1 MSFRVYEEKIRMILF
16 IRGLDEES
24 LSRKVYE
31 EQKLN
36 KWPGLAYETAQICQK
51 LGIEDVNITEKGK
64 NIYMKI
70 FLQACHQKNEEEL
83 RCMAK
88 GKCERIN
95 VEIYQKKDYIS
106 YKNISTARQ
115 HYRTR
120 WGMQPFA
127 GNYSN
132 DSRYAR
138 SKWLC
143 LCLESRE
150 DESQEPVKYME
161 T

>member
-1 MSFRVYEEKIRMILF
+1 MK
-16 IRGLDEES
+16 
-24 LSRKVYE
+24 
-31 EQKLN
+31 Q
-36 KWPGLAYETAQICQK
+36 PK

-83 RCMAK
+83 RYMAK
-88 GKCERIN
+88 GKCKIIN

-138 SKWLC
+138 SNWLC

-150 DESQEPVKYME
+150 DESHIKSGTCKVYGDLTLKYSDLTSDE
-161 T
+161 NLAYLFREVLARREQLNKRTNNQQK